1 MVHYNQHGV
10 DYPVT
15 KGMEKGEFM
24 VTKPAAKVEHIIPNK
39 PKMNLIGLCPDPED
53 LINQQPRICLQK
65 LKPLAYKSILSS
77 DLFDAE
83 MLYEVSKVAA
93 YLQLKRITPVNVLS
107 DKILATAF
115 FEPSTRTRLSFES
128 SMLHLG
134 GKTLSVAEAASTG
147 VAKGEKLLDI
157 GQMFN
162 SYADVV
168 VIRHTQQKAIQELSE
183 YLRIPMINGGNGS
196 DEHPTQALADWYTLL
211 KWKPTLAI
219 DTPSQSQLHLGIVGT
234 PGNMRTVKSFLIM
247 ALLFKKDIERITI
260 VSEMADPLGVEVQSF
275 CDSSPIP
282 IYISNDLQTVV
293 SDLDVIYMNS
303 IAFLGDGYRM
313 LGSRFK
319 LNKDTK
325 FKRDAV
331 ILHPL
336 ARKDELD
343 VSLDHTP
350 HNLYFNQADGA
361 VFIRQA
367 LLLSIFD
374 RLEQIFPDT
383 LIA

>member
-1 MVHYNQHGV
+1 MVI
-10 DYPVT
+10 
-15 KGMEKGEFM
+15 
-24 VTKPAAKVEHIIPNK
+24 KPAAQVEHIVQSK
-39 PKMNLIGLCPDPED
+39 PQMNLIGLCPDPAN
-53 LINQQPRICLQK
+53 LIDQSPGIHLAK
-65 LKPLAYKSILSS
+65 LKTMAYKSILSS

-83 MLYEVSKVAA
+83 MLFELCKVAA
-93 YLQLKRITPVNVLS
+93 YLQLKKISPGDVLK

-128 SMLHLG
+128 AMLHLG

-162 SYADVV
+162 SYADAVV
-168 VIRHTQQKAIQELSE
+168 VRHTEQKAIQELSE

-196 DEHPTQALADWYTLL
+196 DEHPTQALADWYALL
-211 KWKPTLAI
+211 KWKPNLAFGTLS
-219 DTPSQSQLHLGIVGT
+219 DNRLHLGIVGT
-234 PGNMRTVKSFLIM
+234 PGNMRTVKSFLIL
-247 ALLFKKDIERITI
+247 ALLFKQNIEQITI
-260 VSEMADPLGVEVQSF
+260 VSDMADPLGVEVQSF
-275 CDSSPIP
+275 CDSSPVP
-282 IYISNDLQTVV
+282 IHICSDLQAVI

-303 IAFLGDGYRM
+303 IAFLGDGYRA
-313 LGSRFK
+313 LGLRFK
-319 LNKDTK
+319 LNKDSMLK
-325 FKRDAV
+325 KDAV

-343 VSLDHTP
+343 VSLDHTL

-367 LLLSIFD
+367 LLLSVFG
-374 RLEQIFPDT
+374 RLEHVLSDT
-383 LIA
+383 LIK

>member
-1 MVHYNQHGV
+1 MVI
-10 DYPVT
+10 
-15 KGMEKGEFM
+15 
-24 VTKPAAKVEHIIPNK
+24 KPAAQVEHIVQSK
-39 PKMNLIGLCPDPED
+39 PKMNLLGLCPDPAD
-53 LINQQPRICLQK
+53 LIDWYPAIRLAK
-65 LKPLAYKSILSS
+65 LKTLAYKSILSS

-83 MLYEVSKVAA
+83 MLCELCKVAA
-93 YLQLKRITPVNVLS
+93 YLQLKRIFPGEVLR

-115 FEPSTRTRLSFES
+115 FEASTRTRLSFES
-128 SMLHLG
+128 AMLHLG

-162 SYADVV
+162 SYADAVV
-168 VIRHTQQKAIQELSE
+168 VRHTEQKAIQELSQ
-183 YLRIPMINGGNGS
+183 YLRIPLINGGNGS
-196 DEHPTQALADWYTLL
+196 DEHPTQALTDWYALL
-211 KWKPTLAI
+211 KWKPSLAFGTLTE
-219 DTPSQSQLHLGIVGT
+219 DRLHLGIVGT
-234 PGNMRTVKSFLIM
+234 PGNMRTVKSFLIL
-247 ALLFKKDIERITI
+247 ALLFKQNIEQITI

-275 CDSSPIP
+275 CDSSPVP
-282 IYISNDLQTVV
+282 IHISNDLQEVV

-303 IAFLGDGYRM
+303 IAFLGDGYRT

-319 LNKDTK
+319 LDKDSK
-325 FKRDAV
+325 LKKNAV

-343 VSLDHTP
+343 VGLDHTP

-374 RLEQIFPDT
+374 RLEPVLSDM
-383 LIA
+383 LIE